1 MFGDFHGDKTENT
14 KAFFSFFFLG
24 KFLKSR
30 EVSWRLGKY

>member
-1 MFGDFHGDKTENT
+1 MFGDFHGDETENT
-14 KAFFSFFFLG
+14 KAFFFSG